1 MTLRII
7 AVLALAAGVTSCAP
21 PPPYPNAW
29 GAQAVV
35 MGPLNAEP
43 WVGTWS
49 PSAPYQSSNEHQPFQ
64 TPNSLPVGAWTTP
77 PYRY

>member
-1 MTLRII
+1 MTPRLI
-7 AVLALAAGVTSCAP
+7 AALALAAAVVSCAP

-29 GAQAVV
+29 GAQAVTM

-49 PSAPYQSSNEHQPFQ
+49 PTAWYQGASQHQPFQ
-64 TPNSLPVGAWTTP
+64 TPNSLPVGAWTIP
-77 PYRY
+77 GR